1 MSSEKLSATKAY
13 DQIASMFGAENI
25 FLDPRDIPLVDSI
38 TSGSPSL
45 DRALGVGGWPLGR
58 IMQIAGTPSAGKTQ
72 ITLIAAAKFQ
82 ALNPGNCVAF
92 IDAEY
97 TYDPVWAE
105 SLGIDNDRLMLI
117 KTNSAERIFTGLVGK
132 TIVTSKTTKHVAG
145 LLDMIENGQEIKGK
159 SGTGHMKSFDLS
171 KMKVII
177 IDSVAAMNTPTEEVA
192 EVGKANVSPMA
203 RFLTTELKKLTPAVA
218 KANVALFGINHVKTA
233 IGVMYGDQTTT
244 PGGRAWH
251 HACSVQAMFATINN
265 KDSKIFN
272 ENEEQI
278 GHMVRAKITK
288 NKCAPPFKTA
298 EYSIEYKRGIVNKEL
313 ELFSAGITENLFER
327 PNNRTYIYNG
337 ESYTSRDDFMEFL
350 RNNIEVVEAD
360 LRRHYLDGLK
370 DTGGSSGH
378 SVEEEIASDTSEL
391 F

>member
-82 ALNPGNCVAF
+82 SLNPGNCVAF

-171 KMKVII
+171 KMS
-177 IDSVAAMNTPTEEVA
+177 D
-192 EVGKANVSPMA
+192 
-203 RFLTTELKKLTPAVA
+203 
-218 KANVALFGINHVKTA
+218 
-233 IGVMYGDQTTT
+233 
-244 PGGRAWH
+244 
-251 HACSVQAMFATINN
+251 
-265 KDSKIFN
+265 
-272 ENEEQI
+272 
-278 GHMVRAKITK
+278 
-288 NKCAPPFKTA
+288 
-298 EYSIEYKRGIVNKEL
+298 EY
-313 ELFSAGITENLFER
+313 
-327 PNNRTYIYNG
+327 TY
-337 ESYTSRDDFMEFL
+337 
-350 RNNIEVVEAD
+350 
-360 LRRHYLDGLK
+360 
-370 DTGGSSGH
+370 
-378 SVEEEIASDTSEL
+378 
-391 F
+391 